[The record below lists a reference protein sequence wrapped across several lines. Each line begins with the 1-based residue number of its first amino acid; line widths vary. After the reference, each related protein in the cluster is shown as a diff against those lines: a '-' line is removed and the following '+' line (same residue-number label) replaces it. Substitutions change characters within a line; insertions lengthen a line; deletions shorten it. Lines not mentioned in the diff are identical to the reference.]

1 MTEFGRQLVSE
12 VERNAYFADLGD
24 SNSATGICDTVTRN
38 GLVWQTYRDADSLIE
53 VSPMGR
59 TSRVSFDNNGQPLV
73 VESPGVFAVTN
84 AYDAEGRLVRTVQG
98 ERETTFAYD
107 IAGCLALVTDALG
120 RSVGTVYDAVG
131 RATSSTLPDGSSV
144 SNVYDRSES
153 PVLTTLPHGET
164 HEFGW
169 TPVGLPSSYTA
180 PEAADAGRRLDKTY
194 DAAREQVE
202 LVKPDGTVVSN
213 FYDSA
218 GRLLGVLATRGED
231 EDWMSLEYDDAGR
244 LLAVYAEGGWMGYDY
259 DSFLLM
265 AEGSNVFWTDYEY
278 DADFRVTK
286 KTYSSYWQDE
296 YALLAEVDVAYDDDG
311 DVVGIG
317 DLAVDRNPGTGF
329 VESTEL
335 GGVRDERSYNGY
347 GENVSYSASFGGE
360 DLYRSSVKRDL
371 LGRVIEREERV
382 LAGETVTSR
391 YAYDVRGR
399 LVSVTTNGVV
409 SESCAYDANGN
420 RLGGVYDA
428 QDRQLSV
435 GGATY
440 AYDLNGSMTNRN
452 GVALTWNL
460 FGRLKSVGDVVYGRD
475 ARQRAIY
482 KDRNGE
488 PAKDWLWSGSR
499 LIIEHDCTDEAVSV
513 FVYAGAAAP
522 AYMIRNETTYRIIT
536 DNQGS
541 VRLVVDATTGAV
553 AQRLDYDSFGRVI
566 RDTNP
571 GFQPFGFQGGLYDS
585 DTGLV
590 EFGCR
595 WYDAETGRW
604 ISKDPILLE
613 GGWNVYAF
621 CDNDPVNR
629 TDPTGEDF
637 TDVMFTASDFFAGFG
652 DTISFGATK
661 LFREVVYP
669 ELGLTDMT
677 DMSSG
682 AYAVG
687 EYSGVAYDIALGA
700 AGGWAAGGTKV
711 TGVTEFSHW
720 IPKRYLK
727 KTGSSFIEKTFGLS
741 KWNGNYVTHI
751 RHAMHDP
758 FRMKFMDKALWSDA
772 YPSWLQQLDRVPRVY
787 YGVIGGGVYGI
798 SSLLIGGVKK

>member
-1 MTEFGRQLVSE
+1 MRFRSHTDECE
-12 VERNAYFADLGD
+12 VNL
-24 SNSATGICDTVTRN
+24 N
-38 GLVWQTYRDADSLIE
+38 L
-53 VSPMGR
+53 
-59 TSRVSFDNNGQPLV
+59 
-73 VESPGVFAVTN
+73 
-84 AYDAEGRLVRTVQG
+84 
-98 ERETTFAYD
+98 
-107 IAGCLALVTDALG
+107 
-120 RSVGTVYDAVG
+120 
-131 RATSSTLPDGSSV
+131 
-144 SNVYDRSES
+144 
-153 PVLTTLPHGET
+153 
-164 HEFGW
+164 
-169 TPVGLPSSYTA
+169 
-180 PEAADAGRRLDKTY
+180 K
-194 DAAREQVE
+194 
-202 LVKPDGTVVSN
+202 
-213 FYDSA
+213 
-218 GRLLGVLATRGED
+218 
-231 EDWMSLEYDDAGR
+231 
-244 LLAVYAEGGWMGYDY
+244 
-259 DSFLLM
+259 M
-265 AEGSNVFWTDYEY
+265 AEGSNGFWTDYEY

-317 DLAVDRNPGTGF
+317 DLAIDRNPGTGF

-335 GGVRDERSYNGY
+335 GGVSDARGYNGY

-382 LAGETVTSR
+382 LAGDTVTSR
-391 YAYDVRGR
+391 YNYDVRGR

-409 SESCAYDANGN
+409 SESYAYDANGN
-420 RLGGVYDA
+420 RLGGEYDA

-440 AYDLNGSMTNRN
+440 AYDLNGSITNRN

-566 RDTNP
+566 RDTSP
-571 GFQPFGFQGGLYDS
+571 GFQPFGLQGGLYDP

-629 TDPTGEDF
+629 TDPTGLCEW
-637 TDVMFTASDFFAGFG
+637 
-652 DTISFGATK
+652 
-661 LFREVVYP
+661 L
-669 ELGLTDMT
+669 
-677 DMSSG
+677 
-682 AYAVG
+682 AYA
-687 EYSGVAYDIALGA
+687 
-700 AGGWAAGGTKV
+700 
-711 TGVTEFSHW
+711 
-720 IPKRYLK
+720 
-727 KTGSSFIEKTFGLS
+727 
-741 KWNGNYVTHI
+741 NG
-751 RHAMHDP
+751 
-758 FRMKFMDKALWSDA
+758 
-772 YPSWLQQLDRVPRVY
+772 
-787 YGVIGGGVYGI
+787 
-798 SSLLIGGVKK
+798 